1 MVPDSGSGE
10 YEELAQDEETLN
22 RQYAGRSNARVVE
35 QMLKYLSIVAR
46 EKITHFF
53 LRRSINSTLIAEN
66 SLEKYGSGKKG
77 KV

>member
-46 EKITHFF
+46 EKITHLI
-53 LRRSINSTLIAEN
+53 LRRSKNSTLIT
-66 SLEKYGSGKKG
+66 EKPFGKIWTG
-77 KV
+77 KN